1 MGGVFGAA
9 KKGNCAYDLF
19 FGTDY
24 HSHLGTYRGGMTV
37 YSDGKFLRAIHGIQN
52 SPFRTKFERD
62 VEDLTGPMGI
72 GSISDTAPQPLTV
85 RSHLGT
91 YAVATVGRINNT
103 DEIIGRCFSNHFA
116 QFSEMGNGQ
125 VNPTELVAAL
135 IGSQETLAEGIR
147 YAQELIDGSMTML
160 VLTKEGIYAARDN
173 VGRTSL
179 VLGETED
186 GYCVASESFSFLNLG
201 YHDVRELGPAEIVLI
216 TPEGIEQIL
225 PPKQEMKICAF
236 LWTYYGYPT
245 TYYEGVNVEQMRY
258 ESGRL
263 LASRDKGSVQPD
275 SVAGVPDSGTAYAIG
290 YANCSGIPFARPFI
304 KYTPTWPRS
313 FMPQK
318 QDLRNLIAHM
328 KLIPVEGLIKGKK
341 LLMIDDS
348 IVRGTQM
355 RETTEFL
362 YQSGAREVHVRSACP
377 PILFGCKY
385 LNFSRSTSDLA
396 LIARKMIARRE
407 DHVSMELL
415 QEYANPNSECHECL
429 TDMVCKELHFTSLR
443 YHRLDDL
450 EKSVGIEPCKLCTY
464 CWNGKE

>member
-1 MGGVFGAA
+1 MGGIFGAA

-37 YSDGKFLRAIHGIQN
+37 YSNGKFLRAIHGIQN

-62 VEDLTGPMGI
+62 VEDLAGPMGI

-91 YAVATVGRINNT
+91 YAVATVGRMNNA
-103 DEIIGRCFSNHFA
+103 DEIMRACYQNRFS
-116 QFSEMGNGQ
+116 QFSEMGNGEL
-125 VNPTELVAAL
+125 NPTELVAAL
-135 IGSQETLAEGIR
+135 VGSQATLAEGIR
-147 YAQELIDGSMTML
+147 YAQELIEGSMTML

-173 VGRTSL
+173 LGRTSL
-179 VLGETED
+179 VLGEKDD
-186 GYCVASESFSFLNLG
+186 GYCVASESFSYLNLG
-201 YHDVRELGPAEIVLI
+201 YHDVRELGPAEVVLI
-216 TPEGIEQIL
+216 TPDGIEQIL
-225 PPKQEMKICAF
+225 PPKEEMKICSF

-258 ESGRL
+258 AGGRI
-263 LASRDKGSVQPD
+263 LASRDTVQPD
-275 SVAGVPDSGTAYAIG
+275 LVAGVPDSGTAYAIG
-290 YANCSGIPFARPFI
+290 YANYSGIPFARPFI

-328 KLIPVEGLIKGKK
+328 KLIPVKDLIRGKK

-362 YQSGAREVHVRSACP
+362 YMSGAREVHVRSACP

-385 LNFSRSTSDLA
+385 LNFSRSTSDLD
-396 LIARKMIARRE
+396 LIARKVIARRE
-407 DHVSMELL
+407 GGVSPETL
-415 QEYANPNSECHECL
+415 QEYADPDSARSAAL
-429 TDMVCKELHFTSLR
+429 TDDVCRGLNFTSLR

-450 EKSVGIEPCKLCTY
+450 QASIGIDPCKLCTY
-464 CWNGKE
+464 CWNGRE